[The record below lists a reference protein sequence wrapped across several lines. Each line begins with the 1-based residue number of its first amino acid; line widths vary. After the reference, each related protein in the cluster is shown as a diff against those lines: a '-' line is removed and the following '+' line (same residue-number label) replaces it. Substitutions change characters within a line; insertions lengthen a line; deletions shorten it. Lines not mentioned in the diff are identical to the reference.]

1 MATLQDDLIRQQ
13 QRVEQRCQRFVGV
26 LLQQIYYA
34 LVDKSPVDT
43 GRFSANWKLG
53 EGTLNSET
61 TTETTVP
68 ELALPAITLG
78 QTYVVSNS
86 LPYALRLEH
95 GWSQQA
101 PSGMVGLVLAEM
113 QEHGPL
119 ITAALQA
126 LPGGG

>member
-1 MATLQDDLIRQQ
+1 MSRLQDDLARQQ
-13 QRVEQRCQRFVGV
+13 QRIEQRCQRFVGV

-43 GRFSANWKLG
+43 GRFSSNWKLG
-53 EGTLNSET
+53 EGGINSET
-61 TTETTVP
+61 TTDTTVP
-68 ELALPAITLG
+68 ELALPVITLG
-78 QTYVVSNS
+78 QSYFVSNS

-101 PSGMVGLVLAEM
+101 PAGMVGIVLAEM

-119 ITAALQA
+119 VAAALQA
-126 LPGGG
+126 LPSGG